1 MVRDDLVVK
10 AKVKED
16 FVEEK
21 GGDPFGGD
29 RFLSRAENY
38 PLSKSMVNHD
48 QERIKA
54 HGDWEIHDEITED
67 LLEGAGS
74 REFDWGEQWDSGMSI
89 GLVLLACSTAFDI
102 AADKGGQARP
112 PELGSNK
119 LAGFEEAR
127 VASRFMIMATCKD
140 GMAKGVISGDVNTV
154 FVCQNA
160 GLHLPVSKARV
171 KREQNVLVHGLKCL
185 QDKGVTSRS

>member
-1 MVRDDLVVK
+1 MISGGEGKVVFEEFSQFSSKGGGELGTTVRDDLVVK

-29 RFLSRAENY
+29 GFLSRAENY

-54 HGDWEIHDEITED
+54 HRDWEIRDEITED

-74 REFDWGEQWDSGMSI
+74 REFDWRERWDSGMSI

-112 PELGSNK
+112 PEFGCNEL
-119 LAGFEEAR
+119 R
-127 VASRFMIMATCKD
+127 VLRKP
-140 GMAKGVISGDVNTV
+140 G
-154 FVCQNA
+154 
-160 GLHLPVSKARV
+160 
-171 KREQNVLVHGLKCL
+171 
-185 QDKGVTSRS
+185 